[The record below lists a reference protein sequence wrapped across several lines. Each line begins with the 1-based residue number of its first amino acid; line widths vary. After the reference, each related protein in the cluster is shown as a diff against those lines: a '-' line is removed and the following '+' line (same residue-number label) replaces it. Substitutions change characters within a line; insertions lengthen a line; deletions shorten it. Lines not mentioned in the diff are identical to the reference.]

1 MRDKGD
7 LGREEAHGGQGSRCA
22 SRRMAPPTSLE
33 QRGPSPVREKP
44 TKRANVGKQLGLERG
59 CNVLGEQ
66 DGTKARMEGCK

>member
-1 MRDKGD
+1 MEDRAAAVPAEDG
-7 LGREEAHGGQGSRCA
+7 
-22 SRRMAPPTSLE
+22 PPTSLE